1 MKSKRSKPTPRVLKQ
16 YTYMGLDSCT
26 PIVKSGQQLLS
37 EYGEN
42 MMKRM
47 QELSSGHITEDECL
61 KWICILLQAEEV
73 LA

>member
-1 MKSKRSKPTPRVLKQ
+1 MQKKQSKPSLRALKQ
-16 YTYMGLDSCT
+16 YTYMDWDSCT

-37 EYGEN
+37 EYGGN

-73 LA
+73 HA